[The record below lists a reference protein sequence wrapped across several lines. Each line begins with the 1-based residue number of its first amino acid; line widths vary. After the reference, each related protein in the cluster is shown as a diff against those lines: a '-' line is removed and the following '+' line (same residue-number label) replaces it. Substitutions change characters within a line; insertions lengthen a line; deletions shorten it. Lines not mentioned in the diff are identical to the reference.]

1 MNDIHVINEIK
12 SLEKSIF
19 NELIR
24 NQVKKERNV
33 DRFAVLTPTQIEI
46 IHCLLKSKEGFL
58 YQKDLENKLNLK
70 RATVSGVLKT
80 MEKNELIKRKIS
92 NDDTRLKK
100 IYLNESAKRVF
111 EENKLRILNLED
123 NIIKGISKEELNV
136 FLSVISK
143 MKENVKKE
151 RMIKC

>member
-12 SLEKSIF
+12 NLEKIIF
-19 NELIR
+19 NEFIR
-24 NQVKKERNV
+24 NKVNEKTNV
-33 DRFAVLTPTQIEI
+33 DKFAVLTPTQIEI
-46 IHCLLKSKEGFL
+46 MHCLLKSKEGFL

-80 MEKNELIKRKIS
+80 MEKNELIKRELS

-100 IYLNESAKRVF
+100 IYLNKSAKRVF
-111 EENKLRILNLED
+111 EENKSRMLNLEED
-123 NIIKGISKEELNV
+123 IIKGIPKEELDI